1 LLDSLLQEINQR
13 RITMSPNIRTTLHML
28 LISSVYAENMKWGP
42 NPDLVDEVDK
52 IQGRE
57 NNKMAVVMQGED
69 IRLECRVTATSD
81 PPKNIVWKIDG
92 RKTNDHEQQMVEKD
106 EDDVHLKG
114 HLELKNI
121 TKDMD
126 GKTVTCA
133 YSKGRYADSIE
144 VILRVFS
151 LNIEASEKA
160 CKECR
165 DDTNVKLV
173 FKESIQKS
181 PAESTVDER
190 IKAKIKDLTKADD
203 IITVNTYGYSVS
215 APASILKDPAV
226 TALTPTISVDGEQ
239 VQTCKCASADKS
251 NDGDGGGS
259 SLYGLFAIIPAA
271 MIVFLVYWVSPARG
285 GSWGWRRQ
293 DDHGG
298 SFQLPSSS

>member
-1 LLDSLLQEINQR
+1 
-13 RITMSPNIRTTLHML
+13 MSPNIRTMLHML
-28 LISSVYAENMKWGP
+28 LISSVYSENMKWGQ

-81 PPKNIVWKIDG
+81 PPENIVWKIDG
-92 RKTNDHEQQMVEKD
+92 RRTNYHEQQIKETD

-121 TKDMD
+121 TNDMD

-144 VILRVFS
+144 IILRVFS
-151 LNIEASEKA
+151 LNIEAPEEA

-190 IKAKIKDLTKADD
+190 IKAKIKDLTKASN
-203 IITVNTYGYSVS
+203 ITANTSGYSVS
-215 APASILKDPAV
+215 ASASLLMNPAI
-226 TALTPTISVDGEQ
+226 TALTPTISVDGNQ
-239 VQTCKCASADKS
+239 VETCQCASADKS
-251 NDGDGGGS
+251 TGGGGGGS

-293 DDHGG
+293 DDRGG
-298 SFQLPSSS
+298 SSQLHS

>member
-1 LLDSLLQEINQR
+1 
-13 RITMSPNIRTTLHML
+13 MSPNIRTMLHML
-28 LISSVYAENMKWGP
+28 LISSVYSENMKWGP

-69 IRLECRVTATSD
+69 IMLECRVTATSN
-81 PPKNIVWKIDG
+81 PPENIVWKIDG
-92 RKTNDHEQQMVEKD
+92 RRTKDHKDQKEETD

-121 TKDMD
+121 TNDMD

-144 VILRVFS
+144 IILRVFS
-151 LNIEASEKA
+151 LNIEASEEA

-190 IKAKIKDLTKADD
+190 IKAKIKDLTKASN
-203 IITVNTYGYSVS
+203 ITANTSGYSVS
-215 APASILKDPAV
+215 ASASLLMNPAI

-239 VQTCKCASADKS
+239 VQECQCASADKS
-251 NDGDGGGS
+251 TGDDDGGS

-293 DDHGG
+293 DDRGG
-298 SFQLPSSS
+298 SSQLPS

>member
-1 LLDSLLQEINQR
+1 
-13 RITMSPNIRTTLHML
+13 MSPNIRTMLHML
-28 LISSVYAENMKWGP
+28 LISSVYSENMKWGQ

-81 PPKNIVWKIDG
+81 PPENIVWKIDG
-92 RKTNDHEQQMVEKD
+92 RRTNYHEQQIKETD

-121 TKDMD
+121 TNDMD

-151 LNIEASEKA
+151 LYIEASEKA

-165 DDTNVKLV
+165 EDTNVKLV

-181 PAESTVDER
+181 PAESTVDKR
-190 IKAKIKDLTKADD
+190 IKAKIEDLTKKNG
-203 IITVNTYGYSVS
+203 ITGNTDGYPVS
-215 APASILKDPAV
+215 APASILMNPDII
-226 TALTPTISVDGEQ
+226 ALTPTISVDGEQ
-239 VQTCKCASADKS
+239 VQTCQCASADKRI
-251 NDGDGGGS
+251 GGGGGGS
-259 SLYGLFAIIPAA
+259 SLYGLFAILPAA

-293 DDHGG
+293 DDRGG

>member
-1 LLDSLLQEINQR
+1 
-13 RITMSPNIRTTLHML
+13 MSPNIRTMLHML
-28 LISSVYAENMKWGP
+28 LISSVYSENMKWGP

-69 IRLECRVTATSD
+69 IMLECRVTATSN
-81 PPKNIVWKIDG
+81 PPENIVWKIDG
-92 RKTNDHEQQMVEKD
+92 RRTKDHKDQKEETD

-121 TKDMD
+121 TNDMD

-144 VILRVFS
+144 IILRVFS
-151 LNIEASEKA
+151 LNIEASEEA

-181 PAESTVDER
+181 PAELTVDKR
-190 IKAKIKDLTKADD
+190 IKAKIEDLTKENYITAD
-203 IITVNTYGYSVS
+203 TSGYTVS
-215 APASILKDPAV
+215 ASASILMKPDII
-226 TALTPTISVDGEQ
+226 ALSPTISVNDNQ
-239 VQTCKCASADKS
+239 VQKCQCAGAGKRT
-251 NDGDGGGS
+251 DGDDGGY

-293 DDHGG
+293 DDRGG
-298 SFQLPSSS
+298 SSQLPS

>member
-1 LLDSLLQEINQR
+1 
-13 RITMSPNIRTTLHML
+13 MSPNIRTMLHML
-28 LISSVYAENMKWGP
+28 LISSVYSENMKWGQ

-81 PPKNIVWKIDG
+81 PPENIVWKIDG
-92 RKTNDHEQQMVEKD
+92 RRTNDHEQQMKETD

-121 TKDMD
+121 TNDMD

-144 VILRVFS
+144 IILRVFS
-151 LNIEASEKA
+151 LNIEASEEA

-181 PAESTVDER
+181 PAESTVDKR
-190 IKAKIKDLTKADD
+190 IRAKIEVLTKENN
-203 IITVNTYGYSVS
+203 ITVNTSGYSVS
-215 APASILKDPAV
+215 APASILMKPDII
-226 TALTPTISVDGEQ
+226 ALTPTISVDGEQ
-239 VQTCKCASADKS
+239 VPSCECASADKRT
-251 NDGDGGGS
+251 GGGGGS

-293 DDHGG
+293 DDRGG
-298 SFQLPSSS
+298 SSQLPS